1 MAERVIQKSL
11 AGRQDILFG
20 HGQVNQTR
28 AGGLYPI
35 NKVSMVWA
43 CETCAELLTLDTT
56 QFTQA
61 TVNYQGAI
69 THWGWTGSHW
79 YCQETDMT
87 LVGSFEVG
95 FTYTAANQVGCTTS
109 DIYSW
114 GGNLPH
120 VVAPGTDPST
130 IGSGYVLRTDV
141 VLRNELASGGG
152 AELVFHKSPIA
163 NAVAQSLA
171 DILNLQSITPEMFG
185 ADGTANGDTAALQA
199 ALAFARLTPCK
210 IELSRMYDVNQPLVC
225 YYVQTHNTAI
235 SIVGKHRGA
244 GLRVVADIP
253 YALDLHGYRINVEN
267 VRMLWAAIMPS
278 TTTALR
284 VCGEKA
290 IVSGV
295 TGRGQFGK
303 LVLAVAALRSVF
315 SNIMLNGGD
324 VNHGVAV
331 QLMSCVNCCV
341 TDCTVTD
348 CYSPVVFGGLPYSP
362 ETAESLKPPSFSQ
375 TITWSNEGL
384 SLLGLKSVATKI
396 GIVLSGLEISAAYC
410 VVDLTVEKPL
420 FVGGIF
426 VKVSHCWFQPNSS
439 FSLFDAI
446 GYTAS
451 MGHLSID
458 NCTLAG
464 TASASVNYN
473 VVADYLQ
480 FTNNVV
486 YKAQANIA
494 GGGDRFLS
502 GNIEGADGVLNKS
515 APSTGNVDIMVGNK
529 KSIMSLGLILGKDT
543 PDGDGKLQIR
553 ANSGERLLNGLTA
566 SGTVISTCPGGVAAT
581 PTAPASDSILYLG
594 KINYSGRS
602 ISAMGTINAS
612 GADYAEYMRKA
623 DGCGAIAKGQIVGV
637 TASAEITDKFD
648 DAVAFAIKSTDP
660 SIVGGD
666 TWGKDV
672 AYPELSVSEPQKQP
686 APMRKYGQSDADF
699 NAEAVAIEEGYKSEL
714 AAYNSRIADYEQAL
728 AEYTATIESIRERYD
743 RIAFSGQVPCNAVG
757 GKPGDYVVP
766 ARNADGS
773 ISCKLVASPSFDEYR
788 IAVGQ
793 VWKVMDDG
801 RAWVS
806 VKIA

>member
-1 MAERVIQKSL
+1 MTVRNIKKNL
-11 AGRQDILFG
+11 AGAEDLL
-20 HGQVNQTR
+20 HGIGVESQVR
-28 AGGLYPI
+28 GGAVYDMH
-35 NKVSMVWA
+35 K
-43 CETCAELLTLDTT
+43 LDTYVPT
-56 QFTQA
+56 YDVTEMQRSSLTFMRLYGIDTAYTDYRRNPTGTVGIPSDLGGVWEPIRSSELPVCGSFIYGAYVFSSDCIVGYNDSFMQWQGDTPKEVAAGA
-61 TVNYQGAI
+61 TPATTGGIGAGAWVDR
-69 THWGWTGSHW
+69 T
-79 YCQETDMT
+79 QET
-87 LVGSFEVG
+87 
-95 FTYTAANQVGCTTS
+95 
-109 DIYSW
+109 
-114 GGNLPH
+114 
-120 VVAPGTDPST
+120 
-130 IGSGYVLRTDV
+130 LRTD
-141 VLRNELASGGG
+141 
-152 AELVFHKSPIA
+152 
-163 NAVAQSLA
+163 
-171 DILNLQSITPEMFG
+171 LQSITPEMFG
-185 ADGTANGDTAALQA
+185 ADGTANGDTVALQA

-267 VRMLWAAIMPS
+267 VRMLWAAVTPS
-278 TTTALR
+278 TTIALR

-303 LVLAVAALRSVF
+303 LVLAVAAIRSVF
-315 SNIMLNGGD
+315 SNIMMNGGSVD
-324 VNHGVAV
+324 AGVAV

-341 TDCTVTD
+341 TDCTVTA
-348 CYSPVVFGGLPYSP
+348 CYSPVSFGGLPYSS
-362 ETAESLKPPSFSQ
+362 ETSESLKPPSFSQ
-375 TITWSNEGL
+375 TITWGNEGL

-396 GIVLSGLEISAAYC
+396 GIVLSGLEIYAAYC

-426 VKVSHCWFQPNSS
+426 VKLSHCWFQPNSS

-446 GYTAS
+446 GYTALI
-451 MGHLSID
+451 GHLSID

-502 GNIEGADGVLNKS
+502 GNIEGVDGVLNKS
-515 APSTGNVDIMVGNK
+515 APSAGSVDIMTGAK
-529 KSIMSLGLILGKDT
+529 KSTMSSGLILGKDT
-543 PDGDGKLQIR
+543 PNGDGKLQIR
-553 ANSGERLLNGLTA
+553 ANSLERLFNGLTP
-566 SGTVISTCPGGVAAT
+566 SGTILSTCPGGLGVNT
-581 PTAPASDSILYLG
+581 VTPASDAVLYVG
-594 KINYSGRS
+594 SMTGTSRS
-602 ISAMGTINAS
+602 INARGTVNAS
-612 GADYAEYMRKA
+612 GSDYAEYMRKA
-623 DGCGAIAKGQIVGV
+623 DGCGVVAKGQIVGV

-660 SIVGGD
+660 SMVGGD

-672 AYPELSVSEPQKQP
+672 AYPELPVSEPQKQP
-686 APMRKYGQSDADF
+686 APMRKYGQNDADF
-699 NAEAVAIEEGYKSEL
+699 NAEVVAIEEEYKSEL
-714 AAYNSRIADYEQAL
+714 VAYNSKVVDYEQAL
-728 AEYTATIESIRERYD
+728 AEYMATIESIRERYD

-766 ARNADGS
+766 TRNSDGS